1 MRRYFA
7 AERAKGRT
15 PSGAE
20 LDRLVGR
27 DPRNGAGRKAR
38 ARYLAETQQPT
49 GETRT
54 ALVPAP
60 AGGGQDLA
68 AVRLRPVPPSPA
80 DPELP
85 QGVAADA

>member
-38 ARYLAETQQPT
+38 ARYLAEAQQTTSDT
-49 GETRT
+49 GDRQ
-54 ALVPAP
+54 LPASGP
-60 AGGGQDLA
+60 AGTGA
-68 AVRLRPVPPSPA
+68 AVRLRPLPPTSTPA
-80 DPELP
+80 DAGRE
-85 QGVAADA
+85 GVAAGA

>member
-38 ARYLAETQQPT
+38 ARYLAEAQQTTSDPDDQQVS
-49 GETRT
+49 GS
-54 ALVPAP
+54 VPA
-60 AGGGQDLA
+60 GTGA
-68 AVRLRPVPPSPA
+68 AVRLRPLPLAPA
-80 DPELP
+80 EAEAGRE
-85 QGVAADA
+85 GVAAGA